1 METPAWLDR
10 DLYPFASQTFDA
22 PDGKIHYVDEG
33 EGEPILMVHGTP
45 TWSFLYRDL
54 IKSLRDDYRVIAP
67 DMLGFGLSEKPRNYS
82 YQIPDQTRNLQALI
96 EHLDLQ
102 HFTLVAHDFG
112 GPTSLAYALDNPQN
126 IKRIVLFNTWMWS
139 LKDDLQMRIS
149 GSLIG
154 SRLGLWLYKYAN
166 LEFNVIVPSVY
177 GDKARF
183 TPQIRAH
190 YEKLTH
196 DEPFMVDVE
205 WFYARELM
213 ARSAWFDSLWA
224 KRDAIQEI
232 PALLVWGMRDSIF
245 GENLL
250 ARWRTV
256 FNQVRVHELAD
267 TGHFVQDEQ
276 GTALVPILQ
285 DFLQADYL

>member
-1 METPAWLDR
+1 METPAWLNKE
-10 DLYPFASQTFDA
+10 LYPFASHTFDV
-22 PDGKIHYVDEG
+22 PDGKMHYVDEG

-54 IKSLRDDYRVIAP
+54 IKGLRDDYRVIAP
-67 DMLGFGLSEKPRNYS
+67 DILGFGLSEKPRNYS
-82 YQIPDQTRNLQALI
+82 YQIPEQARNLQALI
-96 EHLDLQ
+96 DHLGLQ
-102 HFTLVAHDFG
+102 DFTLIAHDFG
-112 GPTSLAYALDNPQN
+112 GPTSLAYALDNPDN

-139 LKDDLQMRIS
+139 LKSDLQMRLS
-149 GSLIG
+149 GGLIG

-177 GDKARF
+177 GDRTRF
-183 TPQIRAH
+183 TPEIRAH

-205 WFYARELM
+205 WMYARELL
-213 ARSAWFDSLWA
+213 ARSDWFDSLWT
-224 KRDAIQEI
+224 KREAIQDI
-232 PALLVWGMRDSIF
+232 PAMLVWGMRDVAF
-245 GENLL
+245 GPKLL

-256 FNQVRVHELAD
+256 FSDVTVHELAD

-276 GTALVPILQ
+276 GAALVPMVRG
-285 DFLQADYL
+285 FLESD